1 MREDYFE
8 CLHHRKEYDM
18 VSTVM
23 AQEKRNEEM
32 RKSGGTTEGD
42 GMH

>member
-8 CLHHRKEYDM
+8 CLHHNKEYQM

-23 AQEKRNEEM
+23 AQQKKNEELEKM
-32 RKSGGTTEGD
+32 GEAVGQV
-42 GMH
+42 H